1 MSVRITHTRP
11 FQPLKNTPKPRT
23 KNLPSTK
30 RKYPYRRDTWG
41 VPRWTAP
48 RRVSLKP
55 SKQKSLNP
63 EPLNQALSSHRSTFH
78 PVIKSL
84 SAGKLIRLDLT
95 ASNVSLATVG
105 LTDTAAFDRW
115 VQQQRQGKVGIGGYL
130 EDRVVYR
137 RSDHYAG
144 EDPRSL
150 HLGLDLWTDAGT
162 PVHAP
167 LPGTVHS
174 VADNQGFGNYGPTII
189 LKHHL
194 AGHTF
199 FTLYGHL
206 SRISLALWSV
216 GQTVAAGTVIGE
228 IGPYPENGDWPPHLH
243 LQLITDRLDREQ
255 SDYPGVVA
263 PAQRNDYATRC
274 PDPRALL
281 VILN

>member
-1 MSVRITHTRP
+1 M
-11 FQPLKNTPKPRT
+11 
-23 KNLPSTK
+23 
-30 RKYPYRRDTWG
+30 
-41 VPRWTAP
+41 
-48 RRVSLKP
+48 
-55 SKQKSLNP
+55 
-63 EPLNQALSSHRSTFH
+63 
-78 PVIKSL
+78 
-84 SAGKLIRLDLT
+84 
-95 ASNVSLATVG
+95 
-105 LTDTAAFDRW
+105 
-115 VQQQRQGKVGIGGYL
+115 QQQRQGKVGIGGYL

-144 EDPRSL
+144 EEPRSL

-206 SRISLALWSV
+206 SRISPTLWSV

-243 LQLITDRLDREQ
+243 LQLITELAPGQ

-263 PAQRNDYATRC
+263 PSQRATYAAYC
-274 PDPRALL
+274 PNPEVLL
-281 VILN
+281 ILE